1 MSLFCKWYQIIW
13 IAQTVKMD
21 FFQTD
26 FPEQFLKHK
35 RYVINTYVINAIISH
50 IFHSQ
55 HFFRVRIFILIF
67 SQLDSLLEKRKD
79 MLDTV
84 IEFDIDD
91 SLLVKRICGRWFHLS
106 SGRSYHEEFKPP
118 KTPGVDD
125 VSVISYQLLGTSQ
138 LPIVSRSRPLICLCM
153 F

>member
-1 MSLFCKWYQIIW
+1 
-13 IAQTVKMD
+13 
-21 FFQTD
+21 
-26 FPEQFLKHK
+26 
-35 RYVINTYVINAIISH
+35 
-50 IFHSQ
+50 
-55 HFFRVRIFILIF
+55 
-67 SQLDSLLEKRKD
+67 

-125 VSVISYQLLGTSQ
+125 VSVISNHLLRTS
-138 LPIVSRSRPLICLCM
+138 LSFVHHVSRSRPLICLRM

>member
-13 IAQTVKMD
+13 IAQTVEMD
-21 FFQTD
+21 FFQTV
-26 FPEQFLKHK
+26 FPELFLKHK
-35 RYVINTYVINAIISH
+35 RYVICYKKLSLDIYYSL
-50 IFHSQ
+50 
-55 HFFRVRIFILIF
+55 HFFRACTFILIF
-67 SQLDSLLEKRKD
+67 CQLDSLLEKRKD

-125 VSVISYQLLGTSQ
+125 VSVVSNQLLGTSKF
-138 LPIVSRSRPLICLCM
+138 PLHW
-153 F
+153 

>member
-1 MSLFCKWYQIIW
+1 
-13 IAQTVKMD
+13 
-21 FFQTD
+21 
-26 FPEQFLKHK
+26 
-35 RYVINTYVINAIISH
+35 
-50 IFHSQ
+50 
-55 HFFRVRIFILIF
+55 
-67 SQLDSLLEKRKD
+67 

-125 VSVISYQLLGTSQ
+125 VSV
-138 LPIVSRSRPLICLCM
+138 VSN
-153 F
+153 